1 MPGLVMDWI
10 DEAPARAQL
19 AQPPAPMTR
28 ARMRSRTRAFLWLT
42 LVFWLS
48 NYIVLTAGTVLGG
61 HGPLLA
67 IALMRA
73 LLIGFGLFLC
83 FLIHCALERWAGP
96 SFRSRA
102 ILAAVLAPIAA
113 ETFAWAMYFGLGAV
127 DPSRLTG
134 DFNWSIVISTLS
146 YWTWFFLAW
155 AGLYLALGYSFDA
168 QSERLRATELRA
180 HAQAAQLRAL
190 YNQVNPHFL
199 FNSLNSI
206 SALIVEERN
215 TDADRM
221 VGKLATFFRR
231 SLSIDPFED
240 IPLSQE
246 IDLQRAYL
254 EIEQLRYPD
263 LVLDIDC
270 PPALSNAAVPALILQ
285 PLIENAVKYGV
296 AGSTPPAHIAIT
308 ARAEESM
315 LVLAVS
321 DSGKGSVAA
330 TSSGTGVGLKNV
342 RERLAQRFDEDQSVV
357 AGRDVHGF
365 TCTIKL
371 PLRILS

>member
-1 MPGLVMDWI
+1 MPGLVMDLV
-10 DEAPARAQL
+10 DEAPVRLGMKARPSEPL
-19 AQPPAPMTR
+19 R
-28 ARMRSRTRAFLWLT
+28 ARTRAYLWLT
-42 LVFWLS
+42 LIYWLS
-48 NYIVLTAGTVLGG
+48 NYVVMTLGAVLAGSRSV
-61 HGPLLA
+61 LA
-67 IALMRA
+67 ISAVRA
-73 LLIGFGLFLC
+73 LLVGFGLVLC
-83 FLIHCALERWAGP
+83 FLIHRALERWAGP

-113 ETFAWAMYFGLGAV
+113 ETYAWAVYFGLGLV
-127 DPSRLTG
+127 DPPRVTG
-134 DFNWSIVISTLS
+134 TFNWGVVISTLS
-146 YWTWFFLAW
+146 FWTWFFLGW

-168 QSERLRATELRA
+168 QSERLRSSELRA

-206 SALIVEERN
+206 SALIVEQRN
-215 TDADRM
+215 ADADRM
-221 VGKLATFFRR
+221 VGKIATFFRR

-270 PPALSNAAVPALILQ
+270 PPALANAAVPALILQ

-308 ARAEESM
+308 ARTEGDD
-315 LVLAVS
+315 LVIAVS
-321 DSGKGSVAA
+321 DSGKGSAA
-330 TSSGTGVGLKNV
+330 AVSPGAGVGLKNV
-342 RERLAQRFDEDQSVV
+342 RERLAQRFGENQSVL
-357 AGRDVHGF
+357 AGRVADGF
-365 TCTIKL
+365 ICTITL
-371 PLRILS
+371 PLRNLS

>member
-1 MPGLVMDWI
+1 MDLVE
-10 DEAPARAQL
+10 EAPPRTGLKARPSEPL
-19 AQPPAPMTR
+19 
-28 ARMRSRTRAFLWLT
+28 SERTRAYLWLT
-42 LVFWLS
+42 LIYWLS
-48 NYIVLTAGTVLGG
+48 SYVVMTLGLVLAGSRPV
-61 HGPLLA
+61 LA
-67 IALMRA
+67 ISLVRA
-73 LLIGFGLFLC
+73 LLMGFGLFLC
-83 FLIHCALERWAGP
+83 FLIHRALERWAGP

-113 ETFAWAMYFGLGAV
+113 ETYAWAVYFGVGLV
-127 DPSRLTG
+127 DPPRPTG
-134 DFNWSIVISTLS
+134 DFNWSVVISTLS
-146 YWTWFFLAW
+146 FWTWFFLGW

-215 TDADRM
+215 KDADRM

-246 IDLQRAYL
+246 IDLQRVYL

-270 PPALSNAAVPALILQ
+270 PSTLSNAAVPALILQ

-296 AGSTPPAHIAIT
+296 AGSTPPAHVAIA

-315 LVLAVS
+315 LVVAVS
-321 DSGKGSVAA
+321 DSGNASPASA
-330 TSSGTGVGLKNV
+330 SPGTGVGLKNV
-342 RERLAQRFDEDQSVV
+342 RERLAQRFGEAQSVV
-357 AGRDVHGF
+357 AGRDVEGGF
-365 TCTIKL
+365 TCTITL